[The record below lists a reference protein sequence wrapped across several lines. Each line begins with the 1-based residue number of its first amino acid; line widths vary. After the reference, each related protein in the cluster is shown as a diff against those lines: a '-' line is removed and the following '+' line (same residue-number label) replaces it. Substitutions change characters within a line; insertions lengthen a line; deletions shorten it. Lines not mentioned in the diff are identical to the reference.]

1 MSVYS
6 DIEYIACLDH
16 NNIVCLFLQRL
27 SVKVYII
34 TTFNRCIDHI
44 SFVTINNGIL
54 IHVWIWYDVKNRS
67 WRYCNSET
75 VTRDVFL
82 YFCNILRLYKIKCTI
97 EATSTLLNTYPMSF
111 KKSSNTFL
119 NIKCLQNKFSFR
131 LESQSVFIV
140 WFICYTI
147 KSHV

>member
-67 WRYCNSET
+67 WRYCNGEP

-82 YFCNILRLYKIKCTI
+82 ISATYWDCTKSNAPFKQHQHSLTLIPWVWKILEYFLFEYKVFAKQALYV
-97 EATSTLLNTYPMSF
+97 EL
-111 KKSSNTFL
+111 
-119 NIKCLQNKFSFR
+119 
-131 LESQSVFIV
+131 
-140 WFICYTI
+140 
-147 KSHV
+147 

>member
-67 WRYCNSET
+67 WRYCNSKT
-75 VTRDVFL
+75 VTRDVF
-82 YFCNILRLYKIKCTI
+82 YIS
-97 EATSTLLNTYPMSF
+97 ATY
-111 KKSSNTFL
+111 
-119 NIKCLQNKFSFR
+119 
-131 LESQSVFIV
+131 
-140 WFICYTI
+140 WDYI
-147 KSHV
+147 KSNAPLKQHQHSQNIQHPCPSNKKLIHSSEEIEVYSNDVSGMMPTKHMFHLSANLQT